1 LNPIVIRKMR
11 KRREELEEE
20 IARCEAEIA
29 AYELELANF
38 KSAQESIRVAA
49 LIDERRTHL
58 KAMMRDWEQ
67 IETTL
72 EDPSPAQQS
81 ENFFD

>member
-1 LNPIVIRKMR
+1 MR

-49 LIDERRTHL
+49 LIDDHRAHL
-58 KAMMRDWEQ
+58 KEMMTDWEQ
-67 IETTL
+67 IELTL
-72 EDPSPAQQS
+72 QEPTHTEES
-81 ENFFD
+81 

>member
-1 LNPIVIRKMR
+1 M
-11 KRREELEEE
+11 EEE

-29 AYELELANF
+29 TYELELANF

-58 KAMMRDWEQ
+58 KEIMKDWEQ
-67 IETTL
+67 LELTL
-72 EDPSPAQQS
+72 QEPSHTQQS
-81 ENFFD
+81 ENSFD

>member
-1 LNPIVIRKMR
+1 MQ

-49 LIDERRTHL
+49 LIDERRKHL
-58 KAMMRDWEQ
+58 KEIMNDWEQ
-67 IETTL
+67 IEL
-72 EDPSPAQQS
+72 ALQEPSQLQQS
-81 ENFFD
+81 ENSFD

>member
-1 LNPIVIRKMR
+1 MR

-20 IARCEAEIA
+20 IARCEAEIS

-58 KAMMRDWEQ
+58 KQMMKEWEATRRPRWKNRLFRSNQ
-67 IETTL
+67 RI
-72 EDPSPAQQS
+72 PSTEIS
-81 ENFFD
+81 L